1 MSIIGWIVI
10 GLICGGI
17 GSKLVDNRRRKISSN
32 IIGGIL
38 GAVFGGLLFK
48 FVSASSVMEL
58 NLYRI
63 LIAVTGFIVLLWGAY
78 SYWAKLDRKSSTNP
92 AAPGA

>member
-17 GSKLVDNRRRKISSN
+17 GSKLVDNRRRKIIGN
-32 IIGGIL
+32 FIGGIL
-38 GAVFGGLLFK
+38 GALFGGLLFK
-48 FVSASSVMEL
+48 LVNASSVTEL

-63 LIAVTGFIVLLWGAY
+63 LIAVNGFIVLLWGFY
-78 SYWAKLDRKSSTNP
+78 SYRAKLQQKSSTNP
-92 AAPGA
+92 AAPRA